1 VRIQLSRFDKLL
13 AERQIALHLS
23 DRAVASVAEAGYDPI
38 YGARPLKRAL
48 QRLVIDPLASHLL
61 AGDFQPGD
69 QLEADLEP
77 EGARIVFHRSSKG
90 AAA

>member
-1 VRIQLSRFDKLL
+1 VRIQVERFQKLL
-13 AERQIALHLS
+13 VERQITLDLT
-23 DRAVASVAEAGYDPI
+23 DQAVARVAEAGYDPV

-48 QRLVIDPLASHLL
+48 QKLVIDPLATRLL

-69 QLEADLEP
+69 RIEAATEADH
-77 EGARIVFHRSSKG
+77 IVFHRVAPKG